1 MESPGV
7 YTGITDAAVGGTAVS
22 AVISFSSI
30 MVSSLLSPVNVDVDV
45 DVDVDAAFGFESAP
59 APASAS

>member
-45 DVDVDAAFGFESAP
+45 DVDAAFGFESAP